1 MKPTLSKPRLVM
13 RTMPVKKMR
22 IEIFDEEGNRYTIS
36 FEGKVTK
43 QKALRLL
50 DIMELLGGVPEN
62 MEAEQQIFSSKF
74 SKIKFAVEK
83 NFPYSWFSSKEL
95 LLVYEQEFNKPISL
109 STVSTY
115 LARLTDRGFLMK
127 TGAVH
132 DRKYRMI
139 AGLAQKALK
148 GIRDK

>member
-1 MKPTLSKPRLVM
+1 MKPILSRPRLVM

-43 QKALRLL
+43 QRALRLL
-50 DIMELLGGVPEN
+50 DIMELLGGVHGNE
-62 MEAEQQIFSSKF
+62 EAKQPIFSSKF
-74 SKIKFAVEK
+74 SRIRFVVEK
-83 NFPYSWFSSKEL
+83 NFPYSWFSSKEIL
-95 LLVYEQEFNKPISL
+95 LAYEQEFSKPISL

-127 TGAVH
+127 TGAAY

-139 AGLAQKALK
+139 AGLAQNALK
-148 GIRDK
+148 AIGDK

>member
-1 MKPTLSKPRLVM
+1 MM

-22 IEIFDEEGNRYTIS
+22 IEIFDAEGNRYTIS

-50 DIMELLGGVPEN
+50 DIMELLGGVHEN

-74 SKIKFAVEK
+74 SKIKFVIEK

-148 GIRDK
+148 DIRDK

>member
-1 MKPTLSKPRLVM
+1 
-13 RTMPVKKMR
+13 MPVKKMR

>member
-1 MKPTLSKPRLVM
+1 
-13 RTMPVKKMR
+13 MPVKKMR

-50 DIMELLGGVPEN
+50 DIMELLGGVHEN

-95 LLVYEQEFNKPISL
+95 LLVYEQEFNEPISL

-148 GIRDK
+148 DIGDK

>member
-1 MKPTLSKPRLVM
+1 M
-13 RTMPVKKMR
+13 RTMPARKMR

-50 DIMELLGGVPEN
+50 DIMELLGGVHGDKEDKPT
-62 MEAEQQIFSSKF
+62 IFSSKF
-74 SKIKFAVEK
+74 SRVRFVVEK
-83 NFPYSWFSSKEL
+83 NFPYRWFSSKEIL
-95 LLVYEQEFNKPISL
+95 LAYEQEFSKPISL

-115 LARLTDRGFLMK
+115 LARLTDRGFLLK

-139 AGLAQKALK
+139 TGLAQNALK
-148 GIRDK
+148 ASETSR